1 MGAPADVHLHREAPL
16 RLFTEDEANALLPQ
30 MEEIFLR
37 LDPKLA
43 RLRDLRELVEDS
55 EAYYGEGLAGAP
67 AGDRESYA
75 ELLQEQADLDRS
87 VQADIES
94 VLAPRVGPGRMVAH
108 PRRRLLWEEAALSPI
123 GTLIS
128 RGPRRTGEGEHMA
141 TKEDVIGVL
150 RKCYDPEIPIN
161 IYDLGLVYN
170 IDLKDEG

>member
-1 MGAPADVHLHREAPL
+1 MQEGRNMGGPADVRLHTDSAL

-94 VLAPRVGPGRMVAH
+94 VLALGCEVKDIHR
-108 PRRRLLWEEAALSPI
+108 
-123 GTLIS
+123 
-128 RGPRRTGEGEHMA
+128 
-141 TKEDVIGVL
+141 
-150 RKCYDPEIPIN
+150 
-161 IYDLGLVYN
+161 GLVDFPARLGN
-170 IDLKDEG
+170 EVV